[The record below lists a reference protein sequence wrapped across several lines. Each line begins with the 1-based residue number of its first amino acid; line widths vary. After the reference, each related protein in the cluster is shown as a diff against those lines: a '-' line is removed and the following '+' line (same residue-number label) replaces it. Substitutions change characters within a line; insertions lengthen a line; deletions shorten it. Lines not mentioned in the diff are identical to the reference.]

1 MNTALDRLLGRFAEL
16 GIAAPTVPY
25 PAHQTVEEGKALRGD
40 MAGTFTKNLLLKDK
54 KGRLFLV
61 VAHEDGDVDLKKL
74 HTRIGASGRLGF
86 ASADQMRDV
95 LDVEPGALTPLA
107 VLNDPD
113 NLVTPVIDAS
123 LMSAEQL
130 NFHPLA
136 NTESTG
142 ISPQDL
148 LSFIASCGRE
158 AVISELAD
166 TDAGDQTGN
175 SADPA

>member
-1 MNTALDRLLGRFAEL
+1 MNTALDKLLSRFAEL

-40 MAGTFTKNLLLKDK
+40 MSGTFTKNLLLKDK

-61 VAHEDGDVDLKKL
+61 VANEDGDVNLKTL

-86 ASADQMRDV
+86 ASGDQMRDA

-107 VLNDPD
+107 VLNDTD

-130 NFHPLA
+130 NFYPLA

-166 TDAGDQTGN
+166 SDTGN
-175 SADPA
+175 PTGNGADPS

>member
-1 MNTALDRLLGRFAEL
+1 MVARSVSGLPRQFWLMKANKRCSILFHLLVPGGRW
-16 GIAAPTVPY
+16 
-25 PAHQTVEEGKALRGD
+25 QT
-40 MAGTFTKNLLLKDK
+40 
-54 KGRLFLV
+54 
-61 VAHEDGDVDLKKL
+61 
-74 HTRIGASGRLGF
+74 
-86 ASADQMRDV
+86 
-95 LDVEPGALTPLA
+95 
-107 VLNDPD
+107 
-113 NLVTPVIDAS
+113 LVTPVIDAS

-166 TDAGDQTGN
+166 SDTGN
-175 SADPA
+175 PTGNGADPS

>member
-1 MNTALDRLLGRFAEL
+1 
-16 GIAAPTVPY
+16 
-25 PAHQTVEEGKALRGD
+25 
-40 MAGTFTKNLLLKDK
+40 
-54 KGRLFLV
+54 
-61 VAHEDGDVDLKKL
+61 
-74 HTRIGASGRLGF
+74 
-86 ASADQMRDV
+86 MRDV

-123 LMSAEQL
+123 LMSAGQL

-166 TDAGDQTGN
+166 TDAGGQIGN